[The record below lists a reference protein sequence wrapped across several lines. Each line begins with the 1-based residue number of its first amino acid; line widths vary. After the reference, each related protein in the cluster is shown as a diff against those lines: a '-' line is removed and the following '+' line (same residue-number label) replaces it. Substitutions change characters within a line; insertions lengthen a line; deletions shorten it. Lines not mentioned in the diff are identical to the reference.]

1 MGARG
6 VLGRGDAPVVWWA
19 LEGAPLLE
27 HVEVVKLR
35 KTPSL
40 VFVGIF
46 SSCDGGLEWQRGWF
60 CFESVPLG
68 KQGYRLRLT
77 KVRFGGRQTTAKISA
92 STRSFSQNTWGHR
105 ADTPKVYLMFRLGQ
119 ILLYCIQHS
128 RDQSP
133 FSRSCS
139 LEKASTTRKRSH
151 GRPPGLEGDPR
162 RLMDWTEVFCEEPQK
177 SG

>member
-119 ILLYCIQHS
+119 ILLYI
-128 RDQSP
+128 SP
-133 FSRSCS
+133 WLRKVGA
-139 LEKASTTRKRSH
+139 LIASILYGRRGTIVQVIYPLSVRVRKNLTYCPNPNCN
-151 GRPPGLEGDPR
+151 GTPY
-162 RLMDWTEVFCEEPQK
+162 F
-177 SG
+177 

>member
-1 MGARG
+1 M
-6 VLGRGDAPVVWWA
+6 LGRGDAPVVWWA

-119 ILLYCIQHS
+119 ILL
-128 RDQSP
+128 
-133 FSRSCS
+133 
-139 LEKASTTRKRSH
+139 
-151 GRPPGLEGDPR
+151 
-162 RLMDWTEVFCEEPQK
+162 
-177 SG
+177 

>member
-119 ILLYCIQHS
+119 LLLYGTGEAQIRETGCTDWPRAGQTPA
-128 RDQSP
+128 QAP
-133 FSRSCS
+133 QT
-139 LEKASTTRKRSH
+139 KKSTGGYR
-151 GRPPGLEGDPR
+151 G
-162 RLMDWTEVFCEEPQK
+162 
-177 SG
+177 

>member
-77 KVRFGGRQTTAKISA
+77 KVRFGGRQTKPPKLVPRRGPSVKTHGGTGRTPLRYTSCFGLG
-92 STRSFSQNTWGHR
+92 RSFCILRDSQR
-105 ADTPKVYLMFRLGQ
+105 DRQVFRKPVF
-119 ILLYCIQHS
+119 LY
-128 RDQSP
+128 
-133 FSRSCS
+133 
-139 LEKASTTRKRSH
+139 
-151 GRPPGLEGDPR
+151 PP
-162 RLMDWTEVFCEEPQK
+162 TQV
-177 SG
+177 